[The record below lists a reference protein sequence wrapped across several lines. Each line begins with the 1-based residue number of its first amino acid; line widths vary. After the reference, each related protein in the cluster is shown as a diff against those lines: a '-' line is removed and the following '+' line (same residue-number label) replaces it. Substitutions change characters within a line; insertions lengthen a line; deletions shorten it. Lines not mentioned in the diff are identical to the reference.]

1 MHDALKNGVEKAGIP
16 KVDETSWGCGRHG
29 RGNRTTGL
37 TNRGYSTSTMKRLR
51 SGTAG
56 AVPFPNES
64 RFLKLIDD
72 RLLGMRRGRWT
83 PRTGR

>member
-1 MHDALKNGVEKAGIP
+1 MHDALKNRVEKAGIP

-29 RGNRTTGL
+29 RERGRRRGNRTTGL
-37 TNRGYSTSTMKRLR
+37 TNREYSTSTMKRLR

-64 RFLKLIDD
+64 SVLKLIDD
-72 RLLGMRRGRWT
+72 LLLWMRRGR
-83 PRTGR
+83 